1 MAAVG
6 RMPARQR
13 SAPTGRALFA
23 DDSIQRHALN
33 AQPARAPNRRPPHLR
48 TGSDL
53 GDARSPQQPSPR
65 SRRRRRHSQE
75 PRGRPGR
82 SRSHSGARSLS
93 PARTTLSQRRRSASV
108 TKDDADLRR
117 KQLPSIVIEPQPT
130 GTPWRDLL
138 AFAWTEALGDRHA
151 FGLDDNVTAEIDNF
165 LLVPFRFE
173 RFLWFGMLACLDTF
187 LYAVTFLPIRA
198 VVALYS
204 LFTLALRM
212 EPRSPGSP
220 RVHLRAPAFS
230 RAQAFDLARCVVIA
244 AGVGVLR
251 RVPLS
256 RAYHWIRGQNTIK
269 LYVIIG
275 IMEVFDRLLCAF
287 AQDALD
293 SFYLSTRGALD
304 SLANTRKSVIFL
316 SLVLV
321 VTVAHALL
329 LFVHLTT
336 LNVVV
341 NANEA
346 TALFALLV
354 SNNFSEIKSTVFK
367 RFTPLT
373 LFDITAADVCERFKL
388 VLFLALLYVL
398 GWAQVAGDATE
409 SRASLEVVRFQS
421 LSVLG
426 FEVGADWLKHAFVAK
441 FNRVDASAYDAYAER
456 VARDVV
462 TGRRGPEA
470 GGFALDHT
478 QAVTRRL
485 SFAVLPLACVAV
497 RYAALSLGWL
507 RLSLDLSAYAVAA
520 LAALGFLLLVQL
532 KLLTSICLAG
542 VAVGLCPDESVSV
555 PGPLA
560 TPRKGG
566 SQSFHDLPAL
576 KRQSLR
582 APDPKGN

>member
-1 MAAVG
+1 M
-6 RMPARQR
+6 
-13 SAPTGRALFA
+13 
-23 DDSIQRHALN
+23 
-33 AQPARAPNRRPPHLR
+33 
-48 TGSDL
+48 
-53 GDARSPQQPSPR
+53 
-65 SRRRRRHSQE
+65 
-75 PRGRPGR
+75 
-82 SRSHSGARSLS
+82 
-93 PARTTLSQRRRSASV
+93 

-117 KQLPSIVIEPQPT
+117 KQLPSIIVEPPPT
-130 GTPWRDLL
+130 VTPWRDLL

-151 FGLDDNVTAEIDNF
+151 FGLDENVTSEIDNF

-212 EPRSPGSP
+212 EPREPRSPGSP
-220 RVHLRAPAFS
+220 RVQRLRAPAFS

-388 VLFLALLYVL
+388 VLFLSLLYLL

-426 FEVGADWLKHAFVAK
+426 FEVVADWLKHAFVAK
-441 FNRVDASAYDAYAER
+441 FNSVDASAYDAYAER

-542 VAVGLCPDESVSV
+542 VAVGLCPDESVSA